1 MHSSGRRG
9 HRGPRRRL
17 KFRSNRLTIT
27 FYGHGSSIALLVFVA
42 LFALRMLASQRRRGR
57 HPRVSTK
64 TSSFTGTTSTD
75 EASDAGGAASGHVA
89 FTGIAPGWLID
100 PTRRHEKRYWSG
112 SEWTEHVS
120 DAGVPGTDPP
130 PQSSGRDT
138 TS

>member
-1 MHSSGRRG
+1 
-9 HRGPRRRL
+9 
-17 KFRSNRLTIT
+17 
-27 FYGHGSSIALLVFVA
+27 LVFVV

-57 HPRVSTK
+57 PKGATQARSLTDA
-64 TSSFTGTTSTD
+64 TSTD
-75 EASDAGGAASGHVA
+75 EASDAGGVASAHVA

-130 PQSSGRDT
+130 PQSSDRDT
-138 TS
+138 PS

>member
-57 HPRVSTK
+57 HPRVSTQ